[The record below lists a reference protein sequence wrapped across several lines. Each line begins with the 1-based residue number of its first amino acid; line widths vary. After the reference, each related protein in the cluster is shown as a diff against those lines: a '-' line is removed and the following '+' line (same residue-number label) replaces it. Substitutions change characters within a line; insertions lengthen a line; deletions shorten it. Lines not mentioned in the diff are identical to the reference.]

1 MKIGIGWL
9 TALALG
15 LSWQSA
21 SAAPSVYLED
31 MTWTELRDLVAAG
44 STTAIIPIGGTEQ
57 SGPHIALGKHNARVK
72 VIAGLIAEKLGDV
85 IVAPV
90 IAYVPEGAIDP
101 PTEHMK
107 FPGTLTV
114 SDAAFELVL
123 EGAAASLKHA
133 GFNRIVLIGDHGGYQ
148 SDITIVADRLNAKW
162 KGTDARVLAD
172 RDYYRL
178 AQEPYGAALL
188 SKGISSDE
196 IGTHAGLADTSLQL
210 ATVPDMVR
218 PDKMKDASQTTLAQG
233 VYGGIP
239 ARSSAAL
246 GQLGIDLI
254 VSGTVTAIRKFEVA
268 K

>member
-1 MKIGIGWL
+1 MKIRIGWL
-9 TALALG
+9 AAFALG

-21 SAAPSVYLED
+21 LAASGVYLED

-57 SGPHIALGKHNARVK
+57 SGPQIALGKHNARVK
-72 VIAGLIAEKLGDV
+72 VIVGLIAAKLGDA

-90 IAYVPEGAIDP
+90 VAYVPEGGIDP

-107 FPGTLTV
+107 FPGTITV
-114 SDAAFELVL
+114 SDGAFEMVL

-133 GFNRIVLIGDHGGYQ
+133 GFKRIVFIGDHGGYQ
-148 SDITIVADRLNAKW
+148 SDLTIVADRLNAKW

-178 AQEPYGAALL
+178 AQEPYAAALL
-188 SKGISSDE
+188 SNGISKDE

-210 ATVPDMVR
+210 ATAPDMVR
-218 PDKMKDASQTTLAQG
+218 LDKMHDASQTTLALG
-233 VYGGIP
+233 VYGGSP

-254 VSGTVTAIRKFEVA
+254 VSGTVTAIRKFEAA